1 METEL
6 STPIGPIT
14 IGDGE
19 LGEMLVKSNETFHKQ
34 IFADTW

>member
-1 METEL
+1 MEIEL
-6 STPIGPIT
+6 STPKGIVK

-34 IFADTW
+34 VFVDTW